1 MNIYVLLPIVS
12 MTINFTLGCY
22 LLYKN
27 WKHSLNR
34 ILALIFFAFVFW
46 SWGEAG
52 MRVVS
57 TVEGARFWQNFSGF
71 GWLFIS
77 SLFLHFML
85 IYSKKKKIL
94 RKGLTYLVLYTPSA
108 VFFYLVWKTNLII
121 QEIGG
126 FRWGYYDIPG
136 KGFLFFVAYLQIPFF
151 LGLYLCWQVYKKSSR
166 MQEKKQA
173 KCIFIGTLLSIIV
186 GSVTDAILP
195 IAGIPII
202 GLAAS
207 SNSIL
212 AMSIVYAIQK
222 YKLMGITPQLAAE
235 KIVNS
240 MNDSLVAVDSDGT
253 IAMVNKATED
263 LLGYKGEELI
273 GRPIEILFEGDKNRL
288 ENLSKGETIKKFRM
302 RYLAKDKKSIPIS
315 LSVSEI
321 RDKFGDFIGK
331 VVVAKDMR
339 EIENLIVELE
349 KARNNLEK
357 RVKEKTRQL
366 EGSRNDLMLRLEELE
381 KWRKI
386 TVDREEKMIR
396 LKEEIEEL
404 QEKLK

>member
-1 MNIYVLLPIVS
+1 
-12 MTINFTLGCY
+12 
-22 LLYKN
+22 
-27 WKHSLNR
+27 
-34 ILALIFFAFVFW
+34 
-46 SWGEAG
+46 
-52 MRVVS
+52 
-57 TVEGARFWQNFSGF
+57 
-71 GWLFIS
+71 
-77 SLFLHFML
+77 ML

-94 RKGLTYLVLYTPSA
+94 GKELTYLVLYTPSA

-136 KGFLFFVAYLQIPFF
+136 KGFLFFVAYLQIYFF
-151 LGLYLCWQVYKKSSR
+151 LGLYLCWRVYKKSSR

-195 IAGIPII
+195 IAGIPIV
-202 GLAAS
+202 GLAAT

-253 IAMVNKATED
+253 IVMVNKATEN
-263 LLGYKGEELI
+263 LLGYKGKELI
-273 GRPIEILFEGDKNRL
+273 GRPLETLFEGDKNRL

-302 RYLAKDKKSIPIS
+302 RYLGKDKKSIPIS

-321 RDKFGDFIGK
+321 RDKYGDFIG
-331 VVVAKDMR
+331 
-339 EIENLIVELE
+339 NSSW
-349 KARNNLEK
+349 
-357 RVKEKTRQL
+357 Q
-366 EGSRNDLMLRLEELE
+366 
-381 KWRKI
+381 KI
-386 TVDREEKMIR
+386 C
-396 LKEEIEEL
+396 
-404 QEKLK
+404 EKLRT